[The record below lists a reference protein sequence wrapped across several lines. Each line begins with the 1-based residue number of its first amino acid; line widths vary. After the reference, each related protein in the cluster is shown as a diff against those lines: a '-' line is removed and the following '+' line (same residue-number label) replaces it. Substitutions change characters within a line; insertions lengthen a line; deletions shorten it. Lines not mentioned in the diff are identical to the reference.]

1 MDGEVGTPCR
11 DMSFL
16 LLELLSP
23 PIHRVAG
30 QRSVR
35 VLPGFSFSGWGC
47 GLLGCQEATIGN
59 PLCEWSRG
67 VAQGSLPGSR
77 SWDPAPRPR
86 TPPPP
91 GSRTELACHC
101 SGSAEEGSRVWGE
114 RAGEGSYLFLSNH
127 HCTERFPG
135 TIEPRRT
142 EFICVSKH
150 PSPLKGKA
158 PVRPLWAAGMLL
170 CGSGRSFLLSFF
182 L

>member
-1 MDGEVGTPCR
+1 
-11 DMSFL
+11 MSFL

-59 PLCEWSRG
+59 PLCEWSRR
-67 VAQGSLPGSR
+67 VAQGSLPGSG

-91 GSRTELACHC
+91 APGRSWLAIAVDLRKRVPECGESALGRGAIC
-101 SGSAEEGSRVWGE
+101 SFPIITVLSGSLGQLNPGE
-114 RAGEGSYLFLSNH
+114 LNSS
-127 HCTERFPG
+127 
-135 TIEPRRT
+135 
-142 EFICVSKH
+142 V
-150 PSPLKGKA
+150 
-158 PVRPLWAAGMLL
+158 
-170 CGSGRSFLLSFF
+170 
-182 L
+182 